1 MALFNANL
9 LIRELRKA
17 KGLTQ
22 EQLAEGICSRSTIT
36 MIEQGKRKPDWFT
49 FSNIMKKLEVDPARY
64 FSDIACEDEMYIYN
78 QINIA
83 NKLLGTFDYEG
94 LKLELEKIEKDKR
107 FAKGL
112 GYQVLLGYRSIFYS
126 QEKYMDVELAFKYSM
141 EYIRLFR
148 PDFEIEKIPEYFLSD
163 NDIKAINRLATVY
176 NSMGDNER
184 AIAIRYM
191 LLENFER
198 NYKVDIENS
207 LRDTYIYTIS
217 NIARALVE
225 EVGRH
230 DECIQMANRGME
242 LLKGSENVKAYVRLL
257 YHRAYAYMYLG
268 RKAEGEEDFRRC
280 LMFSYAMGDSAPSDM
295 AFEYHMTEFKRVF
308 GYEIEVAVPKDAVQ

>member
-9 LIRELRKA
+9 IIRELRKA

-49 FSNIMKKLEVDPARY
+49 FSNIMKKLEVDPTQY
-64 FSDIACEDEMYIYN
+64 FSDIASEDEIHIYN

-83 NKLLGTFDYEG
+83 NKLIGLFDYEG
-94 LKLELEKIEKDKR
+94 LKAELEKIEKDER
-107 FAKGL
+107 FTHGL

-126 QEKYMDVELAFKYSM
+126 QEKYMDIDLAFKYSM

-148 PDFEIEKIPEYFLSD
+148 PNFEIEKIPDYFLSD
-163 NDIKAINRLATVY
+163 NDIKAINRLATAY
-176 NSMGDNER
+176 NSSGDNEK

-191 LLENFER
+191 LLENFEK

-207 LRDTYIYTIS
+207 LRDTYIFTIS

-225 EVGRH
+225 EVGRY
-230 DECIQMANRGME
+230 EESIQMVDKGME
-242 LLKGSENVKAYVRLL
+242 MLKGSENVKAYIRLL
-257 YHRAYAYMYLG
+257 YHKAYALMYLN
-268 RKAEGEEDFRRC
+268 RTQEGEEHFKRC
-280 LMFSYAMGDSAPSDM
+280 LMFSYALGESAPSDM
-295 AFEYHMTEFKRVF
+295 KVEYHKDYFKKIF
-308 GYEIEVAVPKDAVQ
+308 GYELGLTIKI

>member
-9 LIRELRKA
+9 IIKELRKA

-49 FSNIMKKLEVDPARY
+49 FSNIMKKLDVDPAQY
-64 FSDIACEDEMYIYN
+64 FSDIACEDEIYIYN

-83 NKLLGTFDYEG
+83 NKLLGLFDYDG
-94 LKLELEKIEKDKR
+94 LKVELEKIEQDER

-112 GYQVLLGYRSIFYS
+112 GYQVLLGYRSIFYN
-126 QEKYMDVELAFKYSM
+126 QEKYMDVELAFKYSW

-148 PDFEIEKIPEYFLSD
+148 PDFEIDKIPDYFLSD

-176 NSMGDNER
+176 NSSGDTKK
-184 AIAIRYM
+184 AVAIRYM
-191 LLENFER
+191 LLENFEK
-198 NYKVDIENS
+198 NYKVNTENS
-207 LRDTYIYTIS
+207 MRDTYIYTIS

-225 EVGRH
+225 ELGQYEEGIEMV
-230 DECIQMANRGME
+230 EKGME
-242 LLKGSENVKAYVRLL
+242 MLKGTENIKAYIRLL
-257 YHRAYAYMYLG
+257 YHKAYALMYLG
-268 RKAEGEEDFRRC
+268 RKQEGEEAFKRC
-280 LMFSYAMGDSAPSDM
+280 FMFSYAMGDSAPLDM
-295 AFEYHMTEFKRVF
+295 KVDYHKQYFKKIF
-308 GYEIEVAVPKDAVQ
+308 GYDLEIALVV